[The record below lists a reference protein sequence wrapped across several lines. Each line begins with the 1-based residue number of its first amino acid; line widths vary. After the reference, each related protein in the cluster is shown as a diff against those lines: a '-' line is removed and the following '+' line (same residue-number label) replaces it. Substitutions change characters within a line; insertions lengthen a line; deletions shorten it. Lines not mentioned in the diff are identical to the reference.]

1 MRLAGVSIVRDEAD
15 IIEAWVRHNL
25 HFLDH
30 IYIADDGSTDQTTRI
45 LEMLLKEGLPI
56 SLTREKSPAAYHQG
70 QRTTALIEQVM
81 ETAPWDFVF
90 PLDGDEFIVAEDRA
104 ALEADLDAIG
114 GYRLGGLNP
123 RHYLM
128 TDQDDL
134 DEPCPL
140 TRLRHVAVHD
150 PYIFKVVVP
159 GRLASE
165 RGFAVVDGNHRA
177 TKWDV
182 PLPITLLPNVQLA
195 HFPARSEAQLV
206 SKGIAGYLRWTAR
219 TDFSNGAPERLLEG
233 VGILKEEH
241 DIKVHALGRLAEA
254 LGADRGGGMARL
266 QPFVERRGEV
276 RHPELARIFPY
287 RRVLSATD
295 DLVHAFKAA
304 LVENKE
310 LREGGATFQSRLLA
324 AFSRHQKSLRRRL
337 TALRHSHDVP
347 KEPVGYS

>member
-25 HFLDH
+25 FFLDH
-30 IYIADDGSTDQTTRI
+30 LYIVDDGSTDQTTRI
-45 LEMLLKEGLPI
+45 LDILVTEGLPI
-56 SLTREKSPAAYHQG
+56 SVTSEKSLAAYHQG
-70 QRTTALIEQVM
+70 ERTTALIAYAM
-81 ETAPWDFVF
+81 AASSWDFVF

-104 ALEADLDAIG
+104 ALETDLAAIG

-128 TDQDDL
+128 TDEDDTE
-134 DEPCPL
+134 EPCPL
-140 TRLRHVAVHD
+140 TRLRHVAVHE

-159 GRLASE
+159 GQLACE
-165 RGFAVVDGNHRA
+165 RGFAIVDGNHRA

-182 PLPITLLPNVQLA
+182 TLPTTLLPNVQLA

-219 TDFSNGAPERLLEG
+219 TDFSEGAPDRILEG
-233 VGILKEEH
+233 VGILKEES
-241 DIKVHALGRLAEA
+241 DIRVRALDRLAEA
-254 LGADRGGGMARL
+254 LGPDRGGRHARL

-276 RHPELARIFPY
+276 LYPELARIFPY

-304 LVENKE
+304 LNENKE
-310 LREGGATFQSRLLA
+310 LRQGDATIWSHMSQMFAR
-324 AFSRHQKSLRRRL
+324 RRKSLRKRL
-337 TALRHSHDVP
+337 TALRAGQDVP
-347 KEPVGYS
+347 KQPLGYY

>member
-25 HFLDH
+25 FFLDH
-30 IYIADDGSTDQTTRI
+30 IYIVDDGSTDQTTHI
-45 LEMLLKEGLPI
+45 LNILLREGLPI
-56 SLTREKSPAAYHQG
+56 SVTTEKSPAAYHQG
-70 QRTTALIEQVM
+70 QRTTALVEHAM
-81 ETAPWDFVF
+81 SATAWDFVF

-104 ALEADLDAIG
+104 ALEADLEALG

-128 TDQDDL
+128 TDQDDPA
-134 DEPCPL
+134 EPCPL

-159 GRLASE
+159 GRLACE

-182 PLPITLLPNVQLA
+182 ALPTTLLPNVQLA

-206 SKGIAGYLRWTAR
+206 SKGLAGYLRWTAR
-219 TDFSNGAPERLLEG
+219 TDFSNGAPDRLLEG
-233 VGILKEEH
+233 VGILKEEN
-241 DIKVHALGRLAEA
+241 DIRVRALGRLADA
-254 LGADRGGGMARL
+254 LGAERGHHEARL
-266 QPFVERRGEV
+266 QPFIECRGEV

-304 LVENKE
+304 LDENKE
-310 LREGGATFQSRLLA
+310 LREGGTTFQSLILATFRNQGRRL
-324 AFSRHQKSLRRRL
+324 RKRL
-337 TALRHSHDVP
+337 TAWRQPQPAPGDPL
-347 KEPVGYS
+347 GYT

>member
-1 MRLAGVSIVRDEAD
+1 MAVSC
-15 IIEAWVRHNL
+15 
-25 HFLDH
+25 
-30 IYIADDGSTDQTTRI
+30 
-45 LEMLLKEGLPI
+45 
-56 SLTREKSPAAYHQG
+56 
-70 QRTTALIEQVM
+70 
-81 ETAPWDFVF
+81 WDFVF

-104 ALEADLDAIG
+104 ALERDLEALG

-134 DEPCPL
+134 DEHCPL

-159 GRLASE
+159 ARLASE

-182 PLPITLLPNVQLA
+182 PLPTTLLPNVQLA

-206 SKGIAGYLRWTAR
+206 SKGLAGYLRWTAR
-219 TDFSNGAPERLLEG
+219 TDFTNGAPDRLLEG
-233 VGILKEEH
+233 VGILKEEQ
-241 DIKVHALGRLAEA
+241 DIKVRALGRLADA
-254 LGADRGGGMARL
+254 LGAERGQHQARL
-266 QPFVERRGEV
+266 QPFVERRGDV

-287 RRVLSATD
+287 RRVLSASD

-304 LVENKE
+304 IDENRE
-310 LREGGATFQSRLLA
+310 LRQSGATFQSRILA
-324 AFSRHQKSLRRRL
+324 ALARQQKSLRRRL
-337 TALRHSHDVP
+337 RALRHAQEVP
-347 KEPVGYS
+347 KEHVGYY

>member
-1 MRLAGVSIVRDEAD
+1 MRLAGVSVVRDEAD

-25 HFLDH
+25 FFLDH
-30 IYIADDGSTDQTTRI
+30 LYIVDDGSTDQTTRI
-45 LEMLLKEGLPI
+45 LDILVSEGLPV
-56 SLTREKSPAAYHQG
+56 SVTSEKSLAAYHQG
-70 QRTTALIEQVM
+70 ERTTALIAYAM
-81 ETAPWDFVF
+81 AASSWDFVF

-104 ALEADLDAIG
+104 ALETDLAAIG

-128 TDQDDL
+128 TEQDDL
-134 DEPCPL
+134 EEPCPL
-140 TRLRHVAVHD
+140 TRLRHVAVHE
-150 PYIFKVVVP
+150 PYIFKVIVP
-159 GRLASE
+159 GALACE
-165 RGFAVVDGNHRA
+165 RGFAIVDGNHRA

-182 PLPITLLPNVQLA
+182 TLPATLLPNVQLA

-219 TDFSNGAPERLLEG
+219 TDFSHGAPDRLLEG
-233 VGILKEEH
+233 VGILKEED
-241 DIKVHALGRLAEA
+241 DIKVRAIGRLAEA
-254 LGADRGGGMARL
+254 LGADRGGRTARL

-276 RHPELARIFPY
+276 RYPELARIFPY

-304 LVENKE
+304 LDENRE
-310 LREGGATFQSRLLA
+310 LRQGGATFQSRLFG

-337 TALRHSHDVP
+337 TALRHGQDVP
-347 KEPVGYS
+347 KEPIGYY